1 MIKVTIYDLLSANP
15 VLHTLRGKSMVG
27 PGAFAVARLIREVQ
41 KELETYDQS
50 RMEIIEQYAEKD
62 ENGQM
67 KVVEGN
73 AQIKP
78 NKLEECKLK
87 IHECASQEVELNVSP
102 LIPEWFNEIN
112 LTADEAMV
120 LEPLMNLD

>member
-1 MIKVTIYDLLSANP
+1 MIKVTVYDLLNANS

-27 PGAFAVARLIREVQ
+27 PCAFAIARLIREIG
-41 KELETYDQS
+41 KELETYEQS
-50 RMEIIEQYAEKD
+50 RMEIIEKYAEKD
-62 ENGQM
+62 ENGHM

-78 NKLEECKLK
+78 DKLDECKQK
-87 IHECASQEVELNVSP
+87 IHECAIQEVELNASL
-102 LIPEWFNEIN
+102 LIPEWFDEVS
-112 LTADEAMV
+112 LTADEAMA